1 MVAKPLY
8 TKRIGP
14 TGVVYFTKTPNGL
27 HQVLYSTRIDL
38 DLDSQYYFRPGSW
51 PWPVH
56 GAAGR
61 QGGQND
67 KYGAP
72 DDHGGR
78 IRF

>member
-1 MVAKPLY
+1 M
-8 TKRIGP
+8 KRIGQ
-14 TGVVYFTKTPNGL
+14 TGVIYFTKTPNGL